1 MVFFFYLKRLQ
12 NVETKHGKDPV
23 KVRYVCQIKTKDIHY
38 LIKKKKLSIYTH
50 SVNICV
56 QLKS

>member
-38 LIKKKKLSIYTH
+38 LI
-50 SVNICV
+50 
-56 QLKS
+56 